1 MEVEGPSASF
11 LGVKVDLPHLAQ
23 RVGLDEVA
31 LVVDM
36 EAVVDGMVFQ
46 LGHIA
51 GHVDG
56 GHGPSVGHYGRLV
69 TAAPAEL
76 LEVLRAA
83 AGAVRGALDALDDW
97 GPAGPGGAHP
107 GQYHSDVAADAAA
120 LAVLDGAGL
129 GVLSEETGLHNEH
142 RPVLV
147 VIDPVD
153 GSTNAAR
160 RLPWYATSL
169 CALDAE
175 GPLAAVV
182 VNQATGEAFEAV
194 RGAGAF
200 SAGRRLAASG
210 CTSLGSAVVG
220 LAGWPPRHGGWKQ
233 MRALGAAALDL
244 CAVAAGRLDAY
255 VDFSWSAHG
264 SWDYLGGM
272 LVCQE
277 AGATVVDAW
286 GRDLLSRDHGARRTP
301 VAAATPEL
309 LAALVDMRT
318 ADGQAP

>member
-1 MEVEGPSASF
+1 
-11 LGVKVDLPHLAQ
+11 
-23 RVGLDEVA
+23 
-31 LVVDM
+31 
-36 EAVVDGMVFQ
+36 
-46 LGHIA
+46 
-51 GHVDG
+51 
-56 GHGPSVGHYGRLV
+56 
-69 TAAPAEL
+69 
-76 LEVLRAA
+76 LE
-83 AGAVRGALDALDDW
+83 DW

-120 LAVLDGAGL
+120 FAVLDGAGL
-129 GVLSEETGLHNEH
+129 GVLSEESGLHNEE

-153 GSTNAAR
+153 GSTNASR

-210 CTSLGSAVVG
+210 CTRLDAAVVG
-220 LAGWPPRHGGWKQ
+220 LTGWPPRHGGWKQ

-286 GRDLLSRDHGARRTP
+286 GRELLTRDHSARRTP

-309 LAALVDMRT
+309 LGALVAMRT
-318 ADGQAP
+318 ADTQAP